1 MKVMKKRLA
10 EAAAKVPEPTPLTAI
25 TETVEVDV
33 KAKKKAPASKAKGTT
48 DRQTLSSSMSIRNET
63 KTPDIEN
70 VDHALVF
77 TIKNILKSYVQ
88 F

>member
-10 EAAAKVPEPTPLTAI
+10 DAATKAPEPTPLTAI

-33 KAKKKAPASKAKGTT
+33 KSKKKAPTSKAKGTT
-48 DRQTLSSSMSIRNET
+48 DRNSLSSSMSIRNEI

-70 VDHALVF
+70 IDHALVF
-77 TIKNILKSYVQ
+77 FFS
-88 F
+88 